1 VLEVPYSDQ
10 RELLLDV
17 LKFGAEA
24 EVLEPPELREEVR
37 FRLHRALLQYE

>member
-1 VLEVPYSDQ
+1 MDQ

-24 EVLEPPELREEVR
+24 ELLEATELREEVNW
-37 FRLHRALLQYE
+37 RLRRALSLYE

>member
-1 VLEVPYSDQ
+1 MRLPYSDQ

-17 LKFGAEA
+17 LKFGPEA

-37 FRLHRALLQYE
+37 SRLRRVLSKYE